1 MVTSTT
7 LNQQVWVGA
16 GASATMIPEMK
27 IYLDQCD
34 GKGANPTT
42 VDNIMNGAMGS
53 GDTAFTLV
61 PNLYVGCLAEIRNNT
76 DTNFSGTA
84 MITANTVVISFNK
97 MFVIN
102 SSKCSF
108 SPFFSE
114 NMIYFRA

>member
-42 VDNIMNGAMGS
+42 VDNIMNGSMGT
-53 GDTAFTLV
+53 GDNAFT
-61 PNLYVGCLAEIRNNT
+61 
-76 DTNFSGTA
+76 
-84 MITANTVVISFNK
+84 
-97 MFVIN
+97 
-102 SSKCSF
+102 
-108 SPFFSE
+108 
-114 NMIYFRA
+114 